1 MSYVTNLYVD
11 LINSGGGKVSL
22 GRLPNYEKLDGFPD
36 SLPQSKILVSPSTQN
51 VVSIEIENLTDT
63 CYIMVESGGKSV
75 VYHKAT
81 YSPIDVNLSFIK
93 QISSGDEIKFTL
105 SRDNLGISKIQVLGM
120 YSAIKALNSEL
131 PYSSEKTEPQ
141 EYIDTIYSEDGSKFD
156 VFVNNNQVS
165 AQGGVVGYGLNIA
178 AALGETKYVEIRK
191 ANVQETIDQD
201 YATSLDIR
209 FLSGL
214 GKWQQIILPVGDLQ
228 VGVPT
233 LLPGSGSVMLP
244 KAINQPI
251 IDQWVQTSITGK
263 GGLAAPPG
271 YYELQVLADDQ
282 VSWVPFCNFLFDG
295 AKITLVKHYAGVSAG
310 LLIDGVE
317 LQAYR
322 EIRLWITASAIDEP
336 KKPELGDTPLIKGEP
351 STPEIQIVE
360 PIEPEGQV
368 VLISEP
374 VEPDPIVEPIGPDEP
389 VPVDTTI
396 PVPDV
401 GTCACSPWYAA
412 ISQAIVNSG
421 SYIVGSI
428 LNITSPI
435 LQLVASCEQLRYQL
449 VNSISQYLQHVEK
462 ISLELEY
469 LRKDICKGVNNISPE
484 IANLRMQIKSLN
496 EDNYESTGRLTESI
510 DAVADH
516 LVVISSG
523 EEQSLARSAADIADG
538 VSNPAGLIQQ
548 EISCGIDAS
557 GALKVY
563 TKSINES
570 EEY

>member
-1 MSYVTNLYVD
+1 MPNASPAAILVNSNDSYIYLYTI
-11 LINSGGGKVSL
+11 LT
-22 GRLPNYEKLDGFPD
+22 YEIVDGFPA
-36 SLPQSKILVSPSTQN
+36 SLPKSCSKYSPSTQN
-51 VVSIEIENLTDT
+51 VISILIDSWNDT
-63 CYIMVESGGKSV
+63 GYVMVESGGKSV

-81 YSPIDVNLSFIK
+81 LTPYYVQFPFLKKICK
-93 QISSGDEIKFTL
+93 GDEIKFTF
-105 SRDNLGISKIQVLGM
+105 SRDNLGISKIQVIGM
-120 YSAIKALNSEL
+120 YSAVKALNSEL
-131 PYSSEKTEPQ
+131 PYYSEKAEAQ

-165 AQGGVVGYGLNIA
+165 APGGVVGYGLNIA

-191 ANVQETIDQD
+191 ANSQETIDQD
-201 YATSLDIR
+201 YATALDIR
-209 FLSGL
+209 FVSGL

-228 VGVPT
+228 AGVPT
-233 LLPGSGSVMLP
+233 LLPGSGSIMLP
-244 KAINQPI
+244 KTVNQPI
-251 IDQWVQTSITGK
+251 IDQWVQTSVTGK

-282 VSWVPFCNFLFDG
+282 VSWVPFCNFVFDG

-310 LLIDGVE
+310 LLIDGVQ
-317 LQAYR
+317 LQEYR
-322 EIRLWITASAIDEP
+322 EIRLWITASVVDER
-336 KKPELGDTPLIKGEP
+336 KKPELGDTPLTKAEP
-351 STPEIQIVE
+351 STPTIQIVE
-360 PIEPEGQV
+360 PIQPEGQV

-374 VEPDPIVEPIGPDEP
+374 VEPDPIVEPIEPDEP

-396 PVPDV
+396 PVPN
-401 GTCACSPWYAA
+401 GETCVCSPWYAA

-421 SYIVGSI
+421 SYIAGSI
-428 LNITSPI
+428 LNIVYPI
-435 LQLVASCEQLRYQL
+435 LQIVASCEKLRYQL

-469 LRKDICKGVNNISPE
+469 MRKDICKGVNNISPE

-496 EDNYESTGRLTESI
+496 EDIYESTGKLTESI